1 MFAGGAVGA
10 LLLFG
15 GNESVKAELKQLID
29 LQHLD
34 TNIRKLQAEIE
45 AIPQRRAEIE
55 QEFEQRASEFLAL
68 ENRRDEA
75 QQTRTRLEIELSE
88 TRTKAEHA
96 DRALMAATNEKEY
109 TAAIREGDAA
119 RKHSS
124 ELETKILEQMVA
136 FDGAQTEIGQR
147 APEMETMRGERD
159 AQLAQ
164 IEART
169 QAEAQQLADLH
180 AERER
185 LQAALPKAMTALY
198 NRIST
203 RLRGGIAVA
212 EARNNSCSACHM
224 ALRPQVMTEIRRG
237 EEIITCDN
245 CARILY
251 FVPAQPAPQASTQTA
266 P

>member
-1 MFAGGAVGA
+1 
-10 LLLFG
+10 
-15 GNESVKAELKQLID
+15 VKAELTQLID
-29 LQHLD
+29 LQNLD
-34 TNIRKLQAEIE
+34 TSIRRLKAELE

-55 QEFEQRASEFLAL
+55 KEFEQRAAEFLTL

-75 QQTRTRLEIELSE
+75 RQTRTRLETELAE

-119 RKHSS
+119 RKHGS
-124 ELETKILEQMVA
+124 ELETKILEQMET
-136 FDGAQTEIGQR
+136 FDGTEQQIKER
-147 APEMETMRGERD
+147 APEIEILRGERD
-159 AQLAQ
+159 AQLAAL
-164 IEART
+164 EA
-169 QAEAQQLADLH
+169 QAEAQAQQIEAQR

-185 LQAALPKAMTALY
+185 VLAALPKQMGALY
-198 NRIST
+198 NRISA
-203 RLRGGIAVA
+203 RVRDGIAVA

-224 ALRPQVMTEIRRG
+224 RQRPQVMTEIRRG

-251 FVPAQPAPQASTQTA
+251 YVADTGATQAATT
-266 P
+266 

>member
-1 MFAGGAVGA
+1 M
-10 LLLFG
+10 
-15 GNESVKAELKQLID
+15 KAELKQLIA

-34 TNIRKLQAEIE
+34 TNIRKLQAELE

-68 ENRRDEA
+68 ENKRDEA
-75 QQTRTRLEIELSE
+75 QQTRMRLETELAE

-124 ELETKILEQMVA
+124 ELETKILEQMVT
-136 FDGAQTEIGQR
+136 FDGAQQEISQR
-147 APEMETMRGERD
+147 APEIETLRGERD
-159 AQLAQ
+159 AQLARLEEQ
-164 IEART
+164 T
-169 QAEAQQLADLH
+169 QAQARQIDQVR

-185 LQAALPKAMTALY
+185 LLAVLPKAMGALY

-203 RLRGGIAVA
+203 RLRDGIAVA
-212 EARNNSCSACHM
+212 EARNNSCTACHM
-224 ALRPQVMTEIRRG
+224 SLRPQVMTQIRRG

-251 FVPAQPAPQASTQTA
+251 YVHTQTAPQASTQTA

>member
-1 MFAGGAVGA
+1 
-10 LLLFG
+10 
-15 GNESVKAELKQLID
+15 VKAELKQLIALQSLD
-29 LQHLD
+29 L
-34 TNIRKLQAEIE
+34 NIRRLQAEME
-45 AIPQRRAEIE
+45 AIPERRAEIE

-68 ENRRDEA
+68 ENRRDDA
-75 QQTRTRLEIELSE
+75 RNTRTRLETELAE

-124 ELETKILEQMVA
+124 ELETKILEQMEA
-136 FDGAQTEIGQR
+136 LEGAEREIGQR
-147 APEMETMRGERD
+147 APEIETLRAERD
-159 AQLAQ
+159 AQLVTLETQ
-164 IEART
+164 T
-169 QAEAQQLADLH
+169 QAQARQLEVQRQ
-180 AERER
+180 ERAR
-185 LQAALPKAMTALY
+185 LLGELPKQMSALY

-203 RLRGGIAVA
+203 RVRDGIAVA

-224 ALRPQVMTEIRRG
+224 RQRPQVMTEIRRG

-251 FVPAQPAPQASTQTA
+251 YVADTAAPQQAATQQA
-266 P
+266 MS

>member
-1 MFAGGAVGA
+1 MA
-10 LLLFG
+10 
-15 GNESVKAELKQLID
+15 
-29 LQHLD
+29 
-34 TNIRKLQAEIE
+34 
-45 AIPQRRAEIE
+45 
-55 QEFEQRASEFLAL
+55 
-68 ENRRDEA
+68 
-75 QQTRTRLEIELSE
+75 E

-124 ELETKILEQMVA
+124 ELETKILEQMVT
-136 FDGAQTEIGQR
+136 FDGAQQEIGQR
-147 APEMETMRGERD
+147 APEMETMRAERD
-159 AQLAQ
+159 AQLGRLEEQTQAQARQ
-164 IEART
+164 IEQVR
-169 QAEAQQLADLH
+169 

-185 LQAALPKAMTALY
+185 LLTVLPKAMGALY

-203 RLRGGIAVA
+203 RLRGGTPVP
-212 EARNNSCSACHM
+212 EPRNNSCTACHM
-224 ALRPQVMTEIRRG
+224 SLRPQVMTQIRRG

-251 FVPAQPAPQASTQTA
+251 YVHTQTPPQASTQAA